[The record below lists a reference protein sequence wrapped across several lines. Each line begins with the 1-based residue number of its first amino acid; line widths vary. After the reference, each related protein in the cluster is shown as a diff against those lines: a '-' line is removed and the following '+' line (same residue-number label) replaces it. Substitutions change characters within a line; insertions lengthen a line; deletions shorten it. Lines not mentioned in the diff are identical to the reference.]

1 MNEQLLDEARKL
13 IVGFFVNRRKELG
26 LTQQDVADKAGLS
39 LRTVK
44 GFELMQFWPGLK
56 QYLSLCHALDLYFFV
71 EEKEGSGPYAKTM
84 RERWQRKSDK
94 N

>member
-56 QYLSLCHALDLYFFV
+56 QYISLCHALDLEV
-71 EEKEGSGPYAKTM
+71 SVK
-84 RERWQRKSDK
+84 KSK
-94 N
+94 L

>member
-1 MNEQLLDEARKL
+1 MNEQLLDEARRL

-71 EEKEGSGPYAKTM
+71 EEKEGNGRYAKTM
-84 RERWQRKSDK
+84 RERWRRSNDSQ
-94 N
+94 